1 MQEQPE
7 RRVRISCIS
16 PIEIPAKSFTKT
28 TFDEVMTAIPT
39 KYSTNDKK
47 HRLESRKKKK
57 KSLLQKTEISAPV
70 KARD

>member
-7 RRVRISCIS
+7 RRVTISCIS

-47 HRLESRKKKK
+47 HRLESRTKKKTFFK
-57 KSLLQKTEISAPV
+57 KTEISAPV